1 MSIDCKF
8 KGGQQGTVG
17 EPVKNSYSSSD
28 GPEYNR
34 GTSVR
39 EANIRPPQNGY
50 TCNFCSREYKE
61 KFNYDR
67 HHVYCEFAHK
77 SAREQNNQIETAEN
91 DNTLP
96 SIRQMYQ
103 WMQEMAVKIDKL
115 EKENIKLKQAI
126 TKKQKI
132 NIIDWL
138 NNSKHLE
145 QLDVTFVDWIT
156 NDVFPLIPTVLEQV
170 YKNGLLFGI
179 NELLKKSICDNVE
192 KMPIRAFDH
201 KLNTFYAYMEQG
213 ECERL
218 NFGGCNGAYGVVT
231 DPESGA
237 LAYDS
242 VGDSRRRSWN
252 IISTNDFDKQI
263 ARISHQF
270 IVEFSRCWFSVN
282 QAKIETDEKYKD
294 LYITYYQQIMGG
306 TKLTDETR
314 YAKVRQ
320 AFYSAIK
327 QNSKNIIE
335 YDFIVKN

>member
-17 EPVKNSYSSSD
+17 EPVKH
-28 GPEYNR
+28 P
-34 GTSVR
+34 
-39 EANIRPPQNGY
+39 NGY
-50 TCNFCSREYKE
+50 RCNFCSREYKE

-77 SAREQNNQIETAEN
+77 SAREQNNEIETAEN

-145 QLDVTFVDWIT
+145 QLDVTFADWIT

-179 NELLKKSICDNVE
+179 NELFKKSICDNVE

-218 NFGGCNGAYGVVT
+218 NF
-231 DPESGA
+231 
-237 LAYDS
+237 
-242 VGDSRRRSWN
+242 VGDSRRSWN

-282 QAKIETDEKYKD
+282 QAKIETDEKYQD

-335 YDFIVKN
+335 YDLGDATECYAKLQNQNTDVL